1 VIIDHGQGIYTMFF
15 HLSKVNVRYGQ
26 AVMKGDVIAL
36 VGSTGRATGAHLH
49 WGVRLQGAK
58 VDPLKLIKL
67 KLE

>member
-1 VIIDHGQGIYTMFF
+1 MFF
-15 HLSKVNVRYGQ
+15 HLSKINVQYGQ

-58 VDPLKLIKL
+58 VDPLELIKL